1 MKDEGF
7 TVCNARGLRSAGGLL
22 RYETASRSL
31 AICGAVLISG
41 KWGENVKS
49 VFWKSSGGPGKT
61 LVIGR
66 DSAGGQRYNAAELEP
81 IGEAGGVV
89 SAIFN

>member
-1 MKDEGF
+1 
-7 TVCNARGLRSAGGLL
+7 
-22 RYETASRSL
+22 L
-31 AICGAVLISG
+31 AICGDLLISE

-49 VFWKSSGGPGKT
+49 VFWKSSGGLGKT

-81 IGEAGGVV
+81 IGGAGGVV
-89 SAIFN
+89 SSIYN